1 MEVMIYLIV
10 IAVIIYL
17 ILNRKKKSISNNITS
32 YKVENTSSSVN
43 LSNSDSESDK
53 NVNDSSQSDYLD
65 NYWIPVESK
74 RREVKLNLQIKY
86 KNTSS
91 IISNRQFD
99 LTSFSRGE
107 KGYHLHGYCHNKN
120 RNITL
125 SSLGILEVADIS
137 SGEIIP
143 DIIEYIERTYKDTV
157 YYKQDYLFDEYGWAI
172 YILVYLSATSGSVVK
187 KERDIIISFIKSIKP
202 YEELS
207 EEWLDKTIK
216 ELYRPGK
223 MEIRNWIK
231 EGISKNYDYQLLFP
245 WIAKLES
252 LQQESNKE
260 FYNLKIYIEKQL
272 KDSNDIAK
280 A

>member
-1 MEVMIYLIV
+1 MGVMIYLIV
-10 IAVIIYL
+10 VAVIIYL
-17 ILNRKKKSISNNITS
+17 ILNHKKKTIPKIIS
-32 YKVENTSSSVN
+32 YKVENASSSVN
-43 LSNSDSESDK
+43 ISNFESESDK

-91 IISNRQFD
+91 IISERQFD

-125 SSLGILEVADIS
+125 SSLGVISVADIS
-137 SGEIIP
+137 SGEIIS
-143 DIIEYIERTYKDTV
+143 DIIVYIERTYKETV
-157 YYKQDYLFDEYGWAI
+157 YYKQDSLFDEYGWAI
-172 YILVYLSATSGSVVK
+172 YVFVYLSATSGSVVK
-187 KERDIIISFIKSIKP
+187 KERDIIISFIKSLKT

-231 EGISKNYDYQLLFP
+231 DGIGKNYDYKLLFP
-245 WIAKLES
+245 WIDRLEAI
-252 LQQESNKE
+252 QTESNKE
-260 FYNLKIYIEKQL
+260 FCNLKTYIEKQL
-272 KDSNDIAK
+272 KDFNNIVK